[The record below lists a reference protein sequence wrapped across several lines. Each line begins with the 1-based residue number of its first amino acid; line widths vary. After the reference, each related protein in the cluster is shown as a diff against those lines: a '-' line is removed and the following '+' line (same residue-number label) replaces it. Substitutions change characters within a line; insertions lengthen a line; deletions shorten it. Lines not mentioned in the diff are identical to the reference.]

1 MLKYLATLIAVLIPI
16 AASAQS
22 MDSLQKARDLGNLI
36 ASEELCGLVF
46 NQDAIARWIDENT
59 DPADM
64 GFSATLQ
71 MMTEGAAFGFSDMS
85 ESSKTAHCRSIE
97 RTARYF
103 GFIE

>member
-1 MLKYLATLIAVLIPI
+1 MQKYLATLIAVLIPI
-16 AASAQS
+16 TASTQS
-22 MDSLQKARDLGNLI
+22 MDSFQKAQDLGNLL
-36 ASEELCGLVF
+36 ASEEFCGLVF
-46 NQDAIARWIDENT
+46 NQDAIVRWIDENT

-71 MMTEGAAFGFSDMS
+71 MMTDGAEFGFSDMS

-97 RTARYF
+97 RTARHF